1 MIVYVKVTRETQRRL
16 LYESIKDFCYNN
28 VNHYKGVEDSL
39 LASPIEYR
47 RGYFKLYKFTTEPL
61 AYCGRYGYNEK
72 ESMQGIIPASVKEF
86 LQLIEPDIGEIR
98 L

>member
-1 MIVYVKVTRETQRRL
+1 MIVYVKVIRETQRRL
-16 LYESIKDFCYNN
+16 LYDSIKDFCYNDI
-28 VNHYKGVEDSL
+28 NHNAGIEDSL

-61 AYCGRYGYNEK
+61 EYRGRYGYNVK
-72 ESMQGIIPASVKEF
+72 ESLEGIETISVNTF
-86 LQLIEPDIGEIR
+86 LQLIEPNTGEIR